1 MDSGYNIAWAV
12 LMLIVVIAAV
22 PASVWL
28 MRRLPGLKPVG
39 RSTLVVRET
48 LSLGPRERLLVIRS
62 GDRHLLIG
70 ATAQAVNLVCELS
83 DYQGS
88 DESSGQSFASQLQ
101 KAGNGPRG

>member
-28 MRRLPGLKPVG
+28 MRRLPGLKPAG
-39 RSTLVVRET
+39 RSTLLIQET
-48 LSLGPRERLLVIRS
+48 LNLGPRERLLVIRS

-70 ATAQAVNLVCELS
+70 ATAQAVNLVCELP
-83 DYQGS
+83 DYQ
-88 DESSGQSFASQLQ
+88 SSSEPPGQSFASQLK
-101 KAGNGPRG
+101 KAGDGSRG